1 MIFHRG
7 NKLPEEFVGTVHYL
21 LFSEEKVVYAGKKD
35 SPYFTQAVYDEL
47 EPKAEFLL
55 CYSESVAYKACIIDS
70 ETAAEYGE
78 LLSLRELYK
87 ELDEDFFTIAV
98 IAQGYVNW
106 DRISQYCG
114 HCGAKTELW
123 SKDTAKKCTSC
134 GTLFFPRISPAVII
148 AIQKGDSVLL
158 AHNHNFREGLYGLIA
173 GFIETGESAEEAVVR
188 EIREEVG
195 IEVSDVT
202 YHMSQSWPFP
212 DSLMFGFSAQ
222 WKSGEVTPDGVEIL
236 DADWFN
242 KDKLP
247 PELPGPKTIAGALF
261 RKITGY
267 KG

>member
-1 MIFHRG
+1 MALQRG
-7 NKLPEEFVGTVHYL
+7 NKLPGNFTGTVHYL
-21 LFSEEKVVYAGKKD
+21 LFSEEKVVYTGNKN
-35 SPYFTQAVYDEL
+35 SPYFSQTDYDTL
-47 EPKAEFLL
+47 KPTVEFLL
-55 CYSESVAYKACIIDS
+55 CFDENIAYKACIIDVD
-70 ETAAEYGE
+70 TASQYGE
-78 LLSLRELYK
+78 LFSLRDLYK
-87 ELDEDFFTIAV
+87 ELGEDFFNIAA

-106 DRISQYCG
+106 EKISQYCG
-114 HCGAKTELW
+114 HCGSKMELW

-158 AHNHNFREGLYGLIA
+158 AHNHNFRDGLYGLIA

-212 DSLMFGFSAQ
+212 DSLMFGFSAK

-242 KDKLP
+242 KDTLP
-247 PELPGPKTIAGALF
+247 PELPGPMTIAGALF

-267 KG
+267 DG